1 MTTAEKHQ
9 LRIAR
14 QTLRYSD
21 VGAVIM
27 GGMTKEEARA
37 VILKLTGK
45 RIAPE
50 PPDGTVSAEYLAS
63 HEPCN

>member
-1 MTTAEKHQ
+1 MTIPERHQ

-21 VGAVIM
+21 VGAFIM
-27 GGMTKEEARA
+27 GGPSKDEARA
-37 VILKLTGK
+37 IIYRLTGK

-50 PPDGTVSAEYLAS
+50 PPDGTLTARQEAAKI
-63 HEPCN
+63 